1 MKCQNCGKNQVNVR
15 YMQVING
22 KKTELNLCEDCA
34 NEMNLGMNFNF
45 GFENEIEDF
54 FDDFMEP
61 AMFNIPSII
70 GENSL
75 LRSLRKLNSIPVL
88 DNSYKNFPN
97 DLDETLSK
105 IQKKSALS
113 FKKKNEKKQVSE
125 VDKLKSELQECIKNE
140 EYEKAAVLRDKI
152 KKLEK

>member
-22 KKTELNLCEDCA
+22 KKTELNLCEECA

-45 GFENEIEDF
+45 DFENEIEDF
-54 FDDFMEP
+54 FDDFMKP
-61 AMFNIPSII
+61 AMFNIPSFI
-70 GENSL
+70 GGNSL
-75 LRSLRKLNSIPVL
+75 MRSLHKLNSMPVL

-125 VDKLKSELQECIKNE
+125 VDKLKNELQECIKKE

>member
-45 GFENEIEDF
+45 DFENEIEDF

-61 AMFNIPSII
+61 AMFNIPSFI
-70 GENSL
+70 GGNSL
-75 LRSLRKLNSIPVL
+75 MRSLHKLNSMPVL

-125 VDKLKSELQECIKNE
+125 VDKLKNELQECIKKE

>member
-34 NEMNLGMNFNF
+34 NEMNLGMNFKF
-45 GFENEIEDF
+45 GFENEIESF
-54 FDDFMEP
+54 FDNFMEP
-61 AMFNIPSII
+61 ELLSMPSFM

-75 LRSLRKLNSIPVL
+75 MRSLRRLNSMPAF
-88 DNSYKNFPN
+88 DDGYNDFPN

-113 FKKKNEKKQVSE
+113 FKKKNEKKQVFE
-125 VDKLKSELQECIKNE
+125 LDTLKNELQECIKKE

>member
-61 AMFNIPSII
+61 AMLSFPSFI

-75 LRSLRKLNSIPVL
+75 MRSLRKLNSMPVL
-88 DNSYKNFPN
+88 DNTYKNFPN

-125 VDKLKSELQECIKNE
+125 VDKLKNELQECIKKE

>member
-61 AMFNIPSII
+61 AIFNIPSFI

-75 LRSLRKLNSIPVL
+75 MRSLRKLNSMPVL

-125 VDKLKSELQECIKNE
+125 VDKLKNELQECIKKE